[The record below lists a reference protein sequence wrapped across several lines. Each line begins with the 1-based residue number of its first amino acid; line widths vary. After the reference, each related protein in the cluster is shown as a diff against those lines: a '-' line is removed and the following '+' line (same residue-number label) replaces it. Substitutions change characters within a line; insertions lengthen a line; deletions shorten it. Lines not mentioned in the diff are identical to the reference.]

1 MDFCCKDAH
10 NLYRW
15 LAVCLLTYLLAFSLP
30 AHSENPRVVFAVHE
44 KLPSVEQLA
53 EKTAACLGSETE
65 LRLVDQTSSP
75 AWSSYNAV
83 VLVGPQ
89 ALKGWTFAEKTPAVA
104 VFVSRDAAAEQ
115 LPRLA
120 SALYLE
126 PPLKRQIALARKIMG
141 EDRPLGVLVQD
152 KAHWKNAGLSSVP
165 LQPSLVTPYFV
176 DQYDNL
182 NRALLDLLK
191 SNHALIGTYDTELYS
206 STNIKNI
213 LITAYR
219 QNKPLIGPSSA
230 YIKAGALATTYSD
243 IDDVSRR
250 LCEVLLTGIKEKVW
264 PEADYNPYFK
274 VRYNQQVGRSLNLL
288 LPDASELAEQL
299 AQEEGEH

>member
-10 NLYRW
+10 HVYRW
-15 LAVCLLTYLLAFSLP
+15 LGTCLLACMLAFS
-30 AHSENPRVVFAVHE
+30 AHAEDVRVAFVAHE
-44 KLPSVEQLA
+44 KLPSVEQLV
-53 EKTAACLGSETE
+53 EKTTSLLNVGSELLLLNE
-65 LRLVDQTSSP
+65 PP
-75 AWSSYNAV
+75 AAGWQSYSAV

-89 ALKGWTFAEKTPAVA
+89 ALEAWSFNDSPAAVA
-104 VFVSRDAAAEQ
+104 VFVSRDAVAAYRQ
-115 LPRLA
+115 QLA

-126 PPLKRQIALARKIMG
+126 PPLKRQVAMAKSILG
-141 EDRPLGVLVQD
+141 HDRPLGVLVQD
-152 KAHWKNAGLSSVP
+152 KSQWKNSGLSAMP
-165 LQPSLVTPYFV
+165 LQQSLVTPYFV

-191 SNHALIGTYDTELYS
+191 NSHALIGTYDTELYS

-243 IDDVSRR
+243 IDDVAHR
-250 LCEVLLTGIKEKVW
+250 LSEILLTGLKEQVW
-264 PEADYNPYFK
+264 PDADYNPYFK

-288 LPDASELAEQL
+288 LPDADALAAQL
-299 AQEEGEH
+299 AKGEREH

>member
-1 MDFCCKDAH
+1 MNFCCKDAH

-15 LAVCLLTYLLAFSLP
+15 FAACLLTCLLALSVQ
-30 AHSENPRVVFAVHE
+30 AENTQIAFVVHE
-44 KLPSVEQLA
+44 KLPSVEQLL
-53 EKTAACLGSETE
+53 EKTAGRLKATAE
-65 LRLVDQTSSP
+65 LRLLNNPP
-75 AWSSYNAV
+75 ATGWQSYAAV

-89 ALKGWTFAEKTPAVA
+89 ALDAWTFTEPPAVA
-104 VFVSRDAAAEQ
+104 VFVSRDAVAAVSSK
-115 LPRLA
+115 LA

-126 PPLKRQIALARKIMG
+126 PPLKRQIALAKSILG
-141 EDRPLGVLVQD
+141 ADRSLGVLMQD
-152 KAHWKNAGLSSVP
+152 KSQWENSGLFLLP
-165 LQPSLVTPYFV
+165 LQQSLVTPYFV
-176 DQYDNL
+176 DQYENL

-191 SNHALIGTYDTELYS
+191 NSHALVGTYDTELYS

-243 IDDVSRR
+243 IDDVARR
-250 LCEVLLTGIKEKVW
+250 LSEILLVGLKEQVW
-264 PEADYNPYFK
+264 PGADYNPYFK

-288 LPDASELAEQL
+288 LPDAESLASQL
-299 AQEEGEH
+299 TKDEREH

>member
-10 NLYRW
+10 KLYRW
-15 LAVCLLTYLLAFSLP
+15 LAACLLTCLLALP
-30 AHSENPRVVFAVHE
+30 VQADNTQIAFVVHE
-44 KLPSVEQLA
+44 KLPSVEQLLQ
-53 EKTAACLGSETE
+53 KTAERLDITAE
-65 LRLVDQTSSP
+65 LRRLNNPPPTGWQ
-75 AWSSYNAV
+75 SYAAV

-89 ALKGWTFAEKTPAVA
+89 ALEAWSFAESPPAVA
-104 VFVSRDAAAEQ
+104 VFVSRDAVAAVSSK
-115 LPRLA
+115 LA

-126 PPLKRQIALARKIMG
+126 PPLKRQIALAKSILG
-141 EDRPLGVLVQD
+141 ADRPLGVLMQD
-152 KAHWKNAGLSSVP
+152 KSEWKNSGLSSLP
-165 LQPSLVTPYFV
+165 LQQSLVTPYFV
-176 DQYDNL
+176 DQYENL

-191 SNHALIGTYDTELYS
+191 NSHALIGTYDTELYS

-243 IDDVSRR
+243 IDDVAHR
-250 LCEVLLTGIKEKVW
+250 LSEMLLTGLKEHVW
-264 PEADYNPYFK
+264 PDADYNPYFK

-288 LPDASELAEQL
+288 LPDAESLASQL
-299 AQEEGEH
+299 TKDEREH